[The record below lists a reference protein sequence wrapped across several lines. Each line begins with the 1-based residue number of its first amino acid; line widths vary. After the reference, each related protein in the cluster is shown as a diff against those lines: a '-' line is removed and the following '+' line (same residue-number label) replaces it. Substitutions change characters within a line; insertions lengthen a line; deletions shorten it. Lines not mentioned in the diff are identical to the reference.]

1 MRYIFALI
9 LFLFAEKTFAHVE
22 HYKNFKLV
30 EFDIYRNNELVGH
43 HKVKVNIKDK
53 STKEVITDI
62 AINIKLLG
70 INIYSYKSDGI
81 EIYKNNELIEF
92 KSKTKDG
99 SYNDFCNIKQQS
111 KGKYSFNGLTEDKK
125 YIFDLDKSFYL
136 GTWWNHD
143 SLLNNNF
150 ILGQSCRNT
159 QTKITF
165 LKKEKL
171 KISDKEQVVQFFN
184 ITGDNLN
191 VNVGYTE
198 NDLRWVAMD
207 FSLKGEW
214 NYKLKALD

>member
-1 MRYIFALI
+1 MRYILALI

-22 HYKNFKLV
+22 HYKNFKSV
-30 EFDIYRNNELVGH
+30 EFDIYRNNELVGY
-43 HKVKVNIKDK
+43 HKVTVNIKDK

-62 AINIKLLG
+62 VINIKLLG
-70 INIYSYKSDGI
+70 INVYSYKSDGI

-99 SYNDFCNIKQQS
+99 GNNDFCNIKQQS
-111 KGKYSFNGLTEDKK
+111 KGKYSFNGSTEDKK

-184 ITGDNLN
+184 II
-191 VNVGYTE
+191 
-198 NDLRWVAMD
+198 R
-207 FSLKGEW
+207 
-214 NYKLKALD
+214 

>member
-1 MRYIFALI
+1 MRYILALI
-9 LFLFAEKTFAHVE
+9 IILFAKKTFAHVE

-43 HKVKVNIKDK
+43 HKVKVNIQDK
-53 STKEVITDI
+53 STKEIITDI
-62 AINIKLLG
+62 VINIKLLG
-70 INIYSYKSDGI
+70 INVYSYKSDGI

-99 SYNDFCNIKQQS
+99 SNNDFCNIKQQS

-171 KISDKEQVVQFFN
+171 KINDTEQIVQFFN
-184 ITGDNLN
+184 ILGDNLN

-198 NDLRWVAMD
+198 KDLRWVAMD

-214 NYKLKALD
+214 NYKLKTLD

>member
-1 MRYIFALI
+1 MRYILALI

-22 HYKNFKLV
+22 HYKNFKSV
-30 EFDIYRNNELVGH
+30 EFDIYRNNEFVGY
-43 HKVKVNIKDK
+43 HKVTVNIKDQ

-62 AINIKLLG
+62 VINIKLLG
-70 INIYSYKSDGI
+70 INVYSYKSDGI

-99 SYNDFCNIKQQS
+99 GNNDFCYIKQQS
-111 KGKYSFNGLTEDKK
+111 KGKYSFNGSTEDKK

-171 KISDKEQVVQFFN
+171 KISEKEQVVQFFN
-184 ITGDNLN
+184 ILGDNLN

-214 NYKLKALD
+214 NYKLKTRD